1 VNSLAEF
8 LNMIVGLAGHAK
20 GWLSVS
26 APAPRRYMP
35 PGHEKRRSSFIDNS
49 FEKRRESS

>member
-1 VNSLAEF
+1 LAAF

-26 APAPRRYMP
+26 APAPRRHMP
-35 PGHEKRRSSFIDNS
+35 SGHKKLTLKFIDNS
-49 FEKRRESS
+49 FEERRESG